1 MTLIT
6 VRKGTSSQWSAAN
19 PVLASGEPGFDLT
32 NSLFKVGDGSSSW
45 SGLSYYGSGLFSEID
60 HSHTI
65 SNITNFNSGVSGLIP
80 SLSGTGYLVS
90 FFNASSNNYIFS
102 ISGLQPS
109 GNYASFI
116 HNHLINDISG
126 LQDALDSKQGSGNYA
141 STIHS
146 HNILDIIN
154 FASGV
159 SGFLP
164 VKNITASTG
173 IFVNEVDGVYNIAVT
188 GNFGLNGSEID
199 SRVSGYLQAG
209 SGIVF
214 NYNNNNLTI
223 NSIATG
229 TGTSNIN
236 YNDLENA
243 VDNYFDT
250 FLAAGTGINFSYNNN
265 TLTINSNLVSPPPS
279 ATASGN
285 IGQFS
290 YDNEYMYVCI
300 NNNLWKRTTLN
311 SW

>member
-6 VRKGTSSQWSAAN
+6 VRKGTSSQWSVAN
-19 PVLASGEPGFDLT
+19 PVLVSGEPGFDLT
-32 NSLFKVGDGSSSW
+32 NNLFKVGNGSSTW
-45 SGLSYYGSGLFSEID
+45 SGLPYYGSGLFSEIG

-65 SNITNFNSGVSGLIP
+65 SDIINFNSDISGLIP
-80 SLSGTGYLVS
+80 NVSGTGYLVS
-90 FFNASSNNYIFS
+90 SFNTSNNNYILS

-126 LQDALDSKQGSGNYA
+126 LQDALDNKQGSGNYA

-159 SGFLP
+159 SGFVP

-173 IFVNEVDGVYNIAVT
+173 IFVSGVDGVYNIAVT
-188 GNFGLNGSEID
+188 GNFGFNGSEID

-214 NYNNNNLTI
+214 NYSDNNLTI

-236 YNDLENA
+236 YNDLENV

-265 TLTINSNLVSPPPS
+265 TLTINSNLVNPPLLS
-279 ATASGN
+279 NSNGS

-290 YDNEYMYVCI
+290 YDSEYFYVCI
-300 NNNLWKRTTLN
+300 STNLWKRTALN
-311 SW
+311 TW